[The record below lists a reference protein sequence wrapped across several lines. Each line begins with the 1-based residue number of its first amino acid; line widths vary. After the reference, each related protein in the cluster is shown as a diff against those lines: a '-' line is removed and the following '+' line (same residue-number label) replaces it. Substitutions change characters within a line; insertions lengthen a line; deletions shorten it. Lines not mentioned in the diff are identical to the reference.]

1 MAIDPNISLG
11 VRPIELAN
19 PLAQYGQ
26 VAQIQN
32 YQNQNIAAQNQNA
45 LAQYQLGAAQR
56 AETKDI
62 ARTNA
67 LSQAGTDDT
76 AIANALLRLGDL
88 KGYSDFLK
96 SNREMKSAAALQKKH
111 EVETEASQFKLTK
124 DKLNHGYDSLG
135 SSSTP
140 QEAIRKLNEGVTK
153 GYFDMKTA
161 TAEAQQLQNMTPEQF
176 RQYRIEKVAGL
187 LDAKDKLKNMLPD
200 IRSQDT
206 GSAITPIQN
215 NPMLPGYGQPVQG
228 MAPLAKTKTFADINA
243 EKQTG
248 IAGARLA
255 LEREKFNFEQ
265 RNPGYELK
273 EDADGNFFG
282 VNKRTL
288 QSFPVMIGGGA
299 APTAAPMVP
308 SAGGMPGPRMA
319 QPGAVVPA
327 IPGMTS
333 VLDQNM
339 PAVAPAAG
347 GPRQL
352 VGKGTAMTEAQSK
365 SAMFGA
371 AMNQANGIIS
381 KVEKDGTTTAPVA
394 VSVLQGLAK
403 LSPQF
408 LGSGENAANAIESIF
423 RQDPTSLLG
432 PDVNQ
437 QKLGQA
443 QIAFATAYLRA
454 TSGAAFGPSEVSN
467 TIKEYFPLVGEDKT
481 VVQQKAK
488 ARQRAIEGMKI
499 STSKQGQSY
508 IDKSGANANDPLELF
523 GGKP

>member
-1 MAIDPNISLG
+1 MAIDPNIALG
-11 VRPIELAN
+11 VRPIEIAN

-26 VAQIQN
+26 IAQIQN

-76 AIANALLRLGDL
+76 AIANALLRSGDL

-140 QEAIRKLNEGVTK
+140 QEAIKKLNEGVTK

-161 TAEAQQLQNMTPEQF
+161 SAEAQQLQNMTPEQF
-176 RQYRIEKVAGL
+176 RQYRLEKVAGL
-187 LDAKDKLKNMLPD
+187 LDAKDKLKTMLPD
-200 IRSQDT
+200 IQRQDIG
-206 GSAITPIQN
+206 GSIVSIQN
-215 NPMLPGYGQPVQG
+215 NPNLPGYGQPMPG
-228 MAPLAKTKTFADINA
+228 MPNIAKTATIGERTAQGQLSLAQQKFAF
-243 EKQTG
+243 EK
-248 IAGARLA
+248 A
-255 LEREKFNFEQ
+255 
-265 RNPGYELK
+265 NPGFELK

-288 QSFPVMIGGGA
+288 QATPVTIGGA
-299 APTAAPMVP
+299 APVAAPMVP
-308 SAGGMPGPRMA
+308 GAGGMPGPRMA

-339 PAVAPAAG
+339 PAAAPAAG

-352 VGKGTAMTEAQSK
+352 VGKGTAMTENQSK

-454 TSGAAFGPSEVSN
+454 TSGASFGPSEVSN

-481 VVQQKAK
+481 VVKQKAE

-499 STSKQGQSY
+499 STNKQGQSY
-508 IDKSGANANDPLELF
+508 IDKSGANADDPLGLR
-523 GGKP
+523 K

>member
-1 MAIDPNISLG
+1 MALDPNIALG
-11 VRPIELAN
+11 VRPIEIAN

-26 VAQIQN
+26 IAQIQN
-32 YQNQNIAAQNQNA
+32 AQNQNA
-45 LAQYQLGAAQR
+45 LAQYQLSSAQRSDEQQNKLYLAAQQPNFKLDFQS
-56 AETKDI
+56 AIQYGAPGLAAYKAQQEAAGLALTQTKTQGEID
-62 ARTNA
+62 AQKVKAAMERVDAFSTA
-67 LSQAGTDDT
+67 LAPLVSSVQANKPITHSEVFAQANRLVSQG
-76 AIANALLRLGDL
+76 LLRKEDL
-88 KGYSDFLK
+88 ANIPMNVAELPKFVMGMATSTENSRK
-96 SNREMKSAAALQKKH
+96 ALQ
-111 EVETEASQFKLTK
+111 TYLPEALVAGGNVINKNPLAAGGIG
-124 DKLNHGYDSLG
+124 NVLG
-135 SSSTP
+135 RVSMTDA
-140 QEAIRKLNEGVTK
+140 QIEQNKI
-153 GYFDMKTA
+153 
-161 TAEAQQLQNMTPEQF
+161 AQQQANTAAQQASLAERKF
-176 RQYRIEKVAGL
+176 AFEKA
-187 LDAKDKLKNMLPD
+187 
-200 IRSQDT
+200 
-206 GSAITPIQN
+206 
-215 NPMLPGYGQPVQG
+215 
-228 MAPLAKTKTFADINA
+228 
-243 EKQTG
+243 
-248 IAGARLA
+248 
-255 LEREKFNFEQ
+255 
-265 RNPGYELK
+265 NPGYELK
-273 EDADGNFFG
+273 ENENGDFFG

-288 QSFPVMIGGGA
+288 QAFPVTIGGGA
-299 APTAAPMVP
+299 APAAAPMVP
-308 SAGGMPGPRMA
+308 NAGGMPGPRMA

-339 PAVAPAAG
+339 PAAAPTAG

-352 VGKGTAMTEAQSK
+352 VGKGTAMTEHQSK

-454 TSGAAFGPSEVSN
+454 TSGASFGPSEVSN

-481 VVQQKAK
+481 VVKQKAE

-499 STSKQGQSY
+499 STNKQGQNY
-508 IDKSGANANDPLELF
+508 IDKSGANADDPLGLR
-523 GGKP
+523 K

>member
-1 MAIDPNISLG
+1 MALDPNIALG
-11 VRPIELAN
+11 VRGIELPN
-19 PLAQYGQ
+19 PLTQYSQ
-26 VAQIQN
+26 MAQIQN
-32 YQNQNIAAQNQNA
+32 AQNQNQ

-56 AETKDI
+56 QEFTQ
-62 ARTNA
+62 NA
-67 LSQAGTDDT
+67 LSDAYKAAYNSQTGAIDSAMLMRGLAERGAGHLIPDVQTKMLATEKERGAIKKTAVETTGLEFKQRIDKATKAIGDIAALNSPEE
-76 AIANALLRLGDL
+76 AIASIDQHLASGDIDQQKANML
-88 KGYSDFLK
+88 KGQLAQAPSFG
-96 SNREMKSAAALQKKH
+96 AWQKGML
-111 EVETEASQFKLTK
+111 V
-124 DKLNHGYDSLG
+124 N
-135 SSSTP
+135 
-140 QEAIRKLNEGVTK
+140 I
-153 GYFDMKTA
+153 
-161 TAEAQQLQNMTPEQF
+161 
-176 RQYRIEKVAGL
+176 
-187 LDAKDKLKNMLPD
+187 LDAKERLTQTSPKPMQVTRAD
-200 IRSQDT
+200 
-206 GSAITPIQN
+206 GSIIFLDQNPNSPTFQKEVMPAQASGMTPAQ
-215 NPMLPGYGQPVQG
+215 
-228 MAPLAKTKTFADINA
+228 
-243 EKQTG
+243 
-248 IAGARLA
+248 IAANRIAQQQANISAGNLA
-255 LEREKFNFEQ
+255 LQQAKFAFEKA
-265 RNPGYELK
+265 NPGFELK
-273 EDADGNFFG
+273 ENENGEFFG

-288 QSFPVMIGGGA
+288 QAFPVTIGGGA
-299 APTAAPMVP
+299 APAVAPMVQG
-308 SAGGMPGPRMA
+308 AGGMPGPRMA

-333 VLDQNM
+333 VLDQTA
-339 PAVAPAAG
+339 PAVAPTAG

>member
-1 MAIDPNISLG
+1 MALDPNIAMGYRG
-11 VRPIELAN
+11 VELAN

-26 VAQIQN
+26 IAQIQN
-32 YQNQNIAAQNQNA
+32 AQNQNA

-56 AETKDI
+56 TEGIQNAMSEAYKSAFNPQTGAIDSATLIRGLAERGAGHLIPDVQAKLLTTEKERGAIKKTDVETQAAQFKLKKDQLNFAWDAVGSAPTPQSAIEKINEGVKNGHFDMKSATKDI
-62 ARTNA
+62 QR
-67 LSQAGTDDT
+67 
-76 AIANALLRLGDL
+76 
-88 KGYSDFLK
+88 
-96 SNREMKSAAALQKKH
+96 LQKI
-111 EVETEASQFKLTK
+111 T
-124 DKLNHGYDSLG
+124 
-135 SSSTP
+135 
-140 QEAIRKLNEGVTK
+140 
-153 GYFDMKTA
+153 
-161 TAEAQQLQNMTPEQF
+161 TPEEYQ
-176 RQYRIEKVAGL
+176 QYRIEKILGL
-187 LDAKDKLKNMLPD
+187 VDAKDKLGYMLPK
-200 IRSQDT
+200 IKQQEAGGNILGIQD
-206 GSAITPIQN
+206 
-215 NPMLPGYGQPVQG
+215 NPMLPGYGLPVAG
-228 MAPLAKTKTFADINA
+228 MTIKKTATIG
-243 EKQTG
+243 EQTG
-248 IAGARLA
+248 QARLM
-255 LEREKFNFEQ
+255 LERQKFDFEQ
-265 RNPGYELK
+265 KNPGFELK

-299 APTAAPMVP
+299 GPAAPVAAPMVQG
-308 SAGGMPGPRMA
+308 AGGMPGPRVA
-319 QPGAVVPA
+319 QPNAVVPA

-339 PAVAPAAG
+339 PAAAPAAG

-352 VGKGTAMTEAQSK
+352 VGKGTAMTENQSK

-454 TSGAAFGPSEVSN
+454 TSGASFGPSEVSN

-481 VVQQKAK
+481 VVKQKAQ

-499 STSKQGQSY
+499 STNKQGQSY
-508 IDKSGANANDPLELF
+508 IDKSGASADDPLGLR
-523 GGKP
+523 

>member
-1 MAIDPNISLG
+1 MAIDPNIALG
-11 VRPIELAN
+11 VRPIELPN
-19 PLAQYGQ
+19 QLAQYGM
-26 VAQIQN
+26 VSQIQN
-32 YQNQNIAAQNQNA
+32 AQQANQLHQMQMAEYERARREEEGTRNFLAKADLSDPNVQMQLLTQYGKSGREIATNLTATQKARSEEAARQSKLAQDTQALYQNMSGMISNKNDAISFLKEMVNNPAMKDSPITRIPLMAQVAKIPDDPQGLDDWKKQFA
-45 LAQYQLGAAQR
+45 LGA
-56 AETKDI
+56 TKYI
-62 ARTNA
+62 
-67 LSQAGTDDT
+67 
-76 AIANALLRLGDL
+76 
-88 KGYSDFLK
+88 
-96 SNREMKSAAALQKKH
+96 
-111 EVETEASQFKLTK
+111 TENK
-124 DKLNHGYDSLG
+124 
-135 SSSTP
+135 P
-140 QEAIRKLNEGVTK
+140 VT
-153 GYFDMKTA
+153 FA
-161 TAEAQQLQNMTPEQF
+161 
-176 RQYRIEKVAGL
+176 
-187 LDAKDKLKNMLPD
+187 
-200 IRSQDT
+200 QDT
-206 GSAITPIQN
+206 GSGGRVMAR
-215 NPMLPGYGQPVQG
+215 PGLGGTATVVPG
-228 MAPLAKTKTFADINA
+228 SEFTKTKTFADINA

-248 IAGARLA
+248 IAGSRLA

-265 RNPGYELK
+265 KNPGYELK

-299 APTAAPMVP
+299 GPAAPVAAPMVQG
-308 SAGGMPGPRMA
+308 AGGMPGPRMA

-339 PAVAPAAG
+339 PAAAPTAG

-481 VVQQKAK
+481 VVKQKAL

-508 IDKSGANANDPLELF
+508 IDKSGANANDPL
-523 GGKP
+523 GVR

>member
-1 MAIDPNISLG
+1 MALDPNIALG
-11 VRPIELAN
+11 VRGIELPN
-19 PLAQYGQ
+19 QLAQYAQ
-26 VAQIQN
+26 VAQIQ
-32 YQNQNIAAQNQNA
+32 QAQQTQQMNA
-45 LAQYQLGAAQR
+45 LRMQEYQQEVEHNNALRQSPAPEGINAEHWKINPTKALALAKSV
-56 AETKDI
+56 AETKNLSSTGKHLDAQTQDLTIKALGNTFDNFTKLNPPTTAAASPQGVAAYITNLYADPLLGAVAAKQMPLEAAIKINTEGWSKDPNAWI
-62 ARTNA
+62 AAHSGLTGEK
-67 LSQAGTDDT
+67 LFDT
-76 AIANALLRLGDL
+76 L
-88 KGYSDFLK
+88 KGTRQ
-96 SNREMKSAAALQKKH
+96 N
-111 EVETEASQFKLTK
+111 T
-124 DKLNHGYDSLG
+124 SLG
-135 SSSTP
+135 
-140 QEAIRKLNEGVTK
+140 GVNRGETIDVY
-153 GYFDMKTA
+153 GRVV
-161 TAEAQQLQNMTPEQF
+161 P
-176 RQYRIEKVAGL
+176 
-187 LDAKDKLKNMLPD
+187 
-200 IRSQDT
+200 
-206 GSAITPIQN
+206 GSAVNTP
-215 NPMLPGYGQPVQG
+215 M
-228 MAPLAKTKTFADINA
+228 TKTFADINA
-243 EKQTG
+243 
-248 IAGARLA
+248 ASRLA

-265 RNPGYELK
+265 RNPGFELK
-273 EDADGNFFG
+273 ENENGEFFG

-288 QSFPVMIGGGA
+288 QAFPVTIGGGA
-299 APTAAPMVP
+299 TSAAAPMVQG
-308 SAGGMPGPRMA
+308 AGGMPGPRVA
-319 QPGAVVPA
+319 QPSGVVPA

-339 PAVAPAAG
+339 PAAAPAAG

-352 VGKGTAMTEAQSK
+352 VGKGTAMTESQSK

-454 TSGAAFGPSEVSN
+454 TSGASFGPSEVSN

-499 STSKQGQSY
+499 STSKQGQNY

>member
-1 MAIDPNISLG
+1 MALDPNIAMGYRG
-11 VRPIELAN
+11 VEIAN

-26 VAQIQN
+26 LAQIQN

-56 AETKDI
+56 AD
-62 ARTNA
+62 
-67 LSQAGTDDT
+67 QAATIQNELYAKHFNPATGAIDT
-76 AIANALLRLGDL
+76 SAFVQDAASRGQGNLIPG
-88 KGYSDFLK
+88 FLK
-96 SNREMKSAAALQKKH
+96 SENERLKSAADLTKIKT
-111 EVETEASQFKLTK
+111 ETDAAQFKLTK

-140 QEAIRKLNEGVTK
+140 QEAIKKLNEGVTK

-161 TAEAQQLQNMTPEQF
+161 SAEAQQLQSMTPEQF
-176 RQYRIEKVAGL
+176 RQYRLEKVAGL
-187 LDAKDKLKNMLPD
+187 LDAKDKLKTMLPEIQRQD
-200 IRSQDT
+200 IG
-206 GSAITPIQN
+206 GSIVNIQN
-215 NPMLPGYGQPVQG
+215 NPNLPGYGQPVAG
-228 MAPLAKTKTFADINA
+228 MAPLAKTMTFADRTAQQNA
-243 EKQTG
+243 N
-248 IAGARLA
+248 LA
-255 LEREKFNFEQ
+255 REKFTFEKA
-265 RNPGYELK
+265 NPGFELK
-273 EDADGNFFG
+273 ENENGEFFG

-288 QSFPVMIGGGA
+288 QAFPVTIGGGA
-299 APTAAPMVP
+299 APAVAPMVQG
-308 SAGGMPGPRMA
+308 AGGMPGPRMA

-333 VLDQNM
+333 VLDQTA
-339 PAVAPAAG
+339 PAVAPTAG